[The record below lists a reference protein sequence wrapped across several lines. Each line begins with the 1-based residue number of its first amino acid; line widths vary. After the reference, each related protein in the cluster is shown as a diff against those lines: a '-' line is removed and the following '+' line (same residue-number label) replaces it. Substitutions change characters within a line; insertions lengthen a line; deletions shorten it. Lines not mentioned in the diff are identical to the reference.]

1 LQIHQLYSD
10 SLQTASGQMIYNLG
24 DFTSTF
30 APQLPADNNDQVF
43 KDLLDVL
50 SLMFGVISNYE
61 WNVGESIPTSLVC
74 FQTDIK

>member
-1 LQIHQLYSD
+1 
-10 SLQTASGQMIYNLG
+10 MIYNLG